1 MNRRVVVS
9 FAGGR
14 SRVLEVPDA
23 AFEALNEDDARTWL
37 AERFAEYG
45 CEPPNPMGKVLSADL
60 MLGVARAAG
69 EAAFADDSPWRMR
82 YAASVL
88 RLRGVG
94 ALEVDL
100 AAYAVRVLP

>member
-14 SRVLEVPDA
+14 SRVLQVPDT
-23 AFEALNEDDARTWL
+23 AFDALDEDDARSWL
-37 AERFAEYG
+37 ADRFAEYG
-45 CEPPNPMGKVLSADL
+45 CEPPNPMGKVLAADL

-88 RLRGVG
+88 RMRGVE

-100 AAYAVRVLP
+100 AGYAVRVLS